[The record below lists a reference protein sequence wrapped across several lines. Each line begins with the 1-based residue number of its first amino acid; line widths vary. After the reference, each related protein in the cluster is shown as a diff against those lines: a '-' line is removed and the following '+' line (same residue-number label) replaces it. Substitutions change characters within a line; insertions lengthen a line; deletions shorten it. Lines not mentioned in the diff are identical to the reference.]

1 MKSSFETVC
10 VVGLGYVGLPTAAIL
25 ASRGVRV
32 IGVDVSERVVNTLNA
47 GSAHIVEPDLDE
59 LISTVVAAGKLRA
72 VGRPEQADAF
82 VIAVPTPFKAGHK
95 ADLRH
100 VEQAA
105 MSIAPVLRPGNLV
118 VLEST
123 SPVGATDSVSRWLAG
138 ARPDLTFPHQA
149 GERADV
155 AIAYC
160 PERILP
166 GNVLEE
172 LVRNDRLIGG
182 LTRRSTEMAT
192 GLYRVFATGECLA
205 TDARTA
211 ELAKLTENAFRDVNI
226 AFANE
231 LSAICD
237 RLQIDVW
244 ELIDLANRH
253 PRVNILRPGPGVGG
267 HCIAVDPWFI
277 VESAPEDA
285 QLIRTAREVNDAKPG
300 RVVELVSAAACAKEG
315 ALIACLGLAY
325 KPDIDDFR
333 ESPAVEVVAQLAQA
347 HPGRVLVV
355 EPFAR
360 QLPAALE
367 GRVELCSIDE
377 ALDRA
382 AVVALLVD
390 HGQFRDIDRSR
401 LQEKSLIDTRG
412 LFR

>member
-1 MKSSFETVC
+1 MKSVFETVC
-10 VVGLGYVGLPTAAIL
+10 VVGLGYVGLPTAVII

-32 IGVDVSERVVNTLNA
+32 IGVDVSERVVDTLNG

-59 LISTVVAAGKLRA
+59 LVSSVVHAGMLKA
-72 VGRPEQADAF
+72 FNRPQPADAF
-82 VIAVPTPFKAGHK
+82 MIAVPTPFKDGHK

-105 MSIAPVLRPGNLV
+105 LSIAPVLRPGNLV

-123 SPVGATDSVSRWLAG
+123 SPVGATDSVSRWMAG
-138 ARPDLTFPHQA
+138 QRPDLTFPHQA
-149 GERADV
+149 GESADI

-172 LVRNDRLIGG
+172 LVCNDRLIGG
-182 LTRRSTEMAT
+182 LTRRSAAMASD
-192 GLYRVFATGECLA
+192 LYRIFAKGECLS
-205 TDARTA
+205 TSARTA

-253 PRVNILRPGPGVGG
+253 PRVDILRPGPGVGG

-277 VESAPEDA
+277 VESAPEESR
-285 QLIRTAREVNDAKPG
+285 LIRAAREVNDAKPG
-300 RVVELVSAAACAKEG
+300 RVVEQVARAASDAPG

-325 KPDIDDFR
+325 KADIDDFR
-333 ESPAVEVVAQLAQA
+333 ESPAIEVVAELAKL
-347 HPGRVLVV
+347 HPKRLLVV

-360 QLPAALE
+360 ELPPALSGKAQL
-367 GRVELCSIDE
+367 CTIDH
-377 ALDRA
+377 ALDQA
-382 AVVALLVD
+382 AIIVLLVD
-390 HGQFRDIDRSR
+390 HGQFRAIDRKR
-401 LQEKSLIDTRG
+401 LLGKSLIDTRG
-412 LFR
+412 FFR

>member
-1 MKSSFETVC
+1 MKSVHETVC

-25 ASRGVRV
+25 ASRGVDV
-32 IGVDVSERVVNTLNA
+32 IGVDISERVVDTLNR
-47 GSAHIVEPDLDE
+47 GSAHIVEPDLDS
-59 LISTVVAAGKLRA
+59 LIASVVRTGKLRA
-72 VGRPEQADAF
+72 VGQPEPADAF
-82 VIAVPTPFKAGHK
+82 VIAVPTPFMDGHK

-105 MSIAPVLRPGNLV
+105 LSIAPVLRAGNLV

-123 SPVGATDSVSRWLAG
+123 SPVGATDAVSTWLSRV
-138 ARPDLTFPHQA
+138 RPDLTFPHQA
-149 GERADV
+149 GEAADV

-160 PERILP
+160 PERVLP
-166 GNVLEE
+166 GSVLEE

-182 LTRRSTEMAT
+182 LTTRSTDLAIA
-192 GLYRVFATGECLA
+192 LYRIFATGECLP

-211 ELAKLTENAFRDVNI
+211 ELAKLTENAFRDLNI

-237 RLQIDVW
+237 RLHIDVW
-244 ELIDLANRH
+244 KLIELANHH
-253 PRVNILRPGPGVGG
+253 PRVNILQPGPGVGG

-277 VESAPEDA
+277 VESAPEEA
-285 QLIRTAREVNDAKPG
+285 RLIRVAREVNDAKPG
-300 RVVELVSAAACAKEG
+300 RVVRQVGAAVEQRPD

-333 ESPAVEVVAQLAQA
+333 ESPAVQVVDELARL
-347 HPGRVLVV
+347 HPGKLLVV

-360 QLPAALE
+360 QLPGSLE
-367 GRVELCSIDE
+367 SRVQLCTIDD

-382 AVVALLVD
+382 QIVVLLVD
-390 HGQFRDIDRSR
+390 HSAFRLVDRKR
-401 LQEKSLIDTRG
+401 LSNKLLVDTRG
-412 LFR
+412 VFR